1 MKTKAQL
8 LKIAFRLVL
17 IGLANL
23 IILAIIGFGYLAFKP
38 ETGDLLW
45 YELWAYLACGI
56 WVTGVIMLVIINL
69 EPIKENLQKAKDHI
83 TFFWNYNG

>member
-23 IILAIIGFGYLAFKP
+23 IILTLIAIVFIMLQNDTDKIIWFEIWTYSSLVLFGV
-38 ETGDLLW
+38 
-45 YELWAYLACGI
+45 GI
-56 WVTGVIMLVIINL
+56 VMLVIINL
-69 EPIKENLQKAKDHI
+69 GPIKENLRTAKDHI
-83 TFFWNYNG
+83 TFFWNYDG